1 MPKIFLSPS
10 TQDYN
15 SYVNGGNEA
24 LYANLIA
31 DAMEPYL
38 RASGIDFTRNDPNGN
53 VSTSIAASNAGNYD
67 LHLAIHSNAAP
78 ANLAGML
85 RGSDVYY
92 YRDSTRSRA
101 AAEIFAN
108 NLKADLSQSPDL
120 VAAVPTTTLAE
131 LRRTAAPAVLVE
143 VAYHDNIDD
152 ANWITGNIE
161 KIAENLALCRRL
173 SRRPASRSRR
183 TLRGD
188 RFRNILPQKNAES
201 ASFTAFPASCDIR
214 GLFFLSFAR
223 GRHVPPFAQFLLKAE
238 SVPVRRLI
246 FGGVLNTAVA
256 KFRCGKQRFFDG
268 IATEYLPQSAEVN
281 TSPVPCS

>member
-1 MPKIFLSPS
+1 MSTEGMKRFTQTLSQMPWSLISQPPASAIPGTLPPAPPLSP
-10 TQDYN
+10 
-15 SYVNGGNEA
+15 
-24 LYANLIA
+24 
-31 DAMEPYL
+31 
-38 RASGIDFTRNDPNGN
+38 
-53 VSTSIAASNAGNYD
+53 SIAASNAGNYD

-108 NLKADLSQSPDL
+108 NLKLIYPSPDL

-161 KIAENLALCRRL
+161 KIAENLAL
-173 SRRPASRSRR
+173 
-183 TLRGD
+183 
-188 RFRNILPQKNAES
+188 S
-201 ASFTAFPASCDIR
+201 AADYL
-214 GLFFLSFAR
+214 G
-223 GRHVPPFAQFLLKAE
+223 VPFVEP
-238 SVPVRRLI
+238 
-246 FGGVLNTAVA
+246 
-256 KFRCGKQRFFDG
+256 
-268 IATEYLPQSAEVN
+268 
-281 TSPVPCS
+281 

>member
-1 MPKIFLSPS
+1 MYV
-10 TQDYN
+10 TGN
-15 SYVNGGNEA
+15 SEEYWMNR
-24 LYANLIA
+24 LA

-38 RASGIDFTRNDPNGN
+38 TASGIQYTRNSPTG
-53 VSTSIAASNAGNYD
+53 SATQSIRQSNSGNYD

-108 NLKADLSQSPDL
+108 NLKLIYPSPDL

-161 KIAENLALCRRL
+161 KIAENLAL
-173 SRRPASRSRR
+173 
-183 TLRGD
+183 
-188 RFRNILPQKNAES
+188 S
-201 ASFTAFPASCDIR
+201 AADYL
-214 GLFFLSFAR
+214 G
-223 GRHVPPFAQFLLKAE
+223 VPFVEP
-238 SVPVRRLI
+238 
-246 FGGVLNTAVA
+246 
-256 KFRCGKQRFFDG
+256 
-268 IATEYLPQSAEVN
+268 
-281 TSPVPCS
+281 

>member
-85 RGSDVYY
+85 RGPM
-92 YRDSTRSRA
+92 STTIATVHA
-101 AAEIFAN
+101 AA
-108 NLKADLSQSPDL
+108 
-120 VAAVPTTTLAE
+120 
-131 LRRTAAPAVLVE
+131 
-143 VAYHDNIDD
+143 
-152 ANWITGNIE
+152 
-161 KIAENLALCRRL
+161 RL
-173 SRRPASRSRR
+173 PKSSL
-183 TLRGD
+183 T
-188 RFRNILPQKNAES
+188 I
-201 ASFTAFPASCDIR
+201 
-214 GLFFLSFAR
+214 
-223 GRHVPPFAQFLLKAE
+223 
-238 SVPVRRLI
+238 
-246 FGGVLNTAVA
+246 
-256 KFRCGKQRFFDG
+256 
-268 IATEYLPQSAEVN
+268 
-281 TSPVPCS
+281 